1 MTPAKTHRLDA
12 RIDAE
17 TDARIAQA
25 AALLHESVSGFV
37 TRVVRVEAD
46 RVLGRADVTLMP
58 ADQFDAMLE
67 SLDVPDAAPGLAGAA
82 ARPRRFRPA

>member
-1 MTPAKTHRLDA
+1 MTPAKSHRLDA

-17 TDARIAQA
+17 TDAKINQA
-25 AALLHESVSGFV
+25 AGLLHESVSSFV

-58 ADQFDAMLE
+58 ADQFDVLVE
-67 SLDVPDAAPGLAGAA
+67 SLDTPDAAPGLSRAA
-82 ARPRRFRPA
+82 ARRRRFRPA

>member
-1 MTPAKTHRLDA
+1 MAA

-17 TDARIAQA
+17 TDARVQQA
-25 AALLHESVSGFV
+25 AALLDESVSSFV

-58 ADQFDAMLE
+58 AEQFDALVE
-67 SLDVPDAAPGLAGAA
+67 SLDSPEEAPGLARAA
-82 ARPRRFRPA
+82 TRPRRFRPT

>member
-1 MTPAKTHRLDA
+1 MAPAKTHRLDA

-17 TDARIAQA
+17 TDARVQQA
-25 AALLHESVSGFV
+25 AALLDESVSSFV

-58 ADQFDAMLE
+58 AEQFDALVE
-67 SLDVPDAAPGLAGAA
+67 SLDTPDEAPGLARAGV
-82 ARPRRFRPA
+82 RPRRFRSA

>member
-12 RIDAE
+12 RIDAD
-17 TDARIAQA
+17 TDARIQRA
-25 AALLHESVSGFV
+25 AALLHESVSSFV
-37 TRVVRVEAD
+37 TRAVRVEAD

-58 ADQFDAMLE
+58 AEQFDALVE
-67 SLDVPDAAPGLAGAA
+67 SLDTPDEAPGLTRAA

>member
-1 MTPAKTHRLDA
+1 MAPAKTHRLDA

-17 TDARIAQA
+17 TDARVQQA
-25 AALLHESVSGFV
+25 AALLDESVSSFV

-58 ADQFDAMLE
+58 AEQFDALVE
-67 SLDVPDAAPGLAGAA
+67 SLDSPEEAPGLARAA
-82 ARPRRFRPA
+82 TRPRRFRPT

>member
-25 AALLHESVSGFV
+25 AALLHESVSSFV
-37 TRVVRVEAD
+37 TRVVRFEAD

-58 ADQFDAMLE
+58 TDQFDALLE